1 MKTLASTL
9 MAGSAGII
17 LVLGLIHLLYTFR
30 GRKLHPRDDAL
41 KERMKEVSP
50 FISRETTM
58 WKTWIGFNASHSC
71 SAILFGLIYGYFAL
85 GHSAVLFQ
93 SPFLIVIGLG
103 FLTGY
108 VFLSKAYWFSI
119 PFRGIVLSTVLY
131 VAAVLANWF

>member
-1 MKTLASTL
+1 MKTLASML

-17 LVLGLIHLLYTFR
+17 LALGLIHIWYTFR

-85 GHSAVLFQ
+85 VHRVVLFQ
-93 SPFLIVIGLG
+93 SPFLIVVGLV

-119 PFRGIVLSTVLY
+119 PFRAIILSTALY
-131 VAAVLANWF
+131 VGALLANWF